1 MICPSCGAQ
10 NHADFSFCLQCGHPL
25 AQADQSGEGLGATR
39 ADIEPMEPGTMAM
52 PGLPSGP
59 GGSARLRVDQGSVDD
74 QFIDLGRPLTV
85 IGRRQGS
92 DIVIHDTNVS
102 RMHAQIKREG
112 GRYLVED
119 TNSSNGTIVNDERIE
134 HPRELQPGDIIRIGD
149 AVFIFEQEAEEPAE
163 GSTMAIDL
171 DSPMTSLGGAPE
183 LIPPGMA
190 MSQPNPLTPP
200 PAIMD
205 ASHTALAESPVFE
218 EEVSPPPPARPATPP
233 PETRPQPLTAN
244 PPPVSMPS
252 PSVPSPSLAAS
263 GSSPSSG
270 PRNRSGS
277 SGPSGSTA
285 AALDGLRRELIEVG
299 RDLQTFSGTLGGIA
313 DRVERL
319 ERALDAATGDL
330 AQLADAIKGPDGTV
344 LKELQ
349 GIIVDIERLAEGPA
363 LDDALKV
370 LEQLASA
377 PRDIELLLKLS
388 QQASAIETALRI
400 HGRMVAAAPRL
411 RTTLARLTG

>member
-25 AQADQSGEGLGATR
+25 AQADQGGDQMGATR
-39 ADIEPMEPGTMAM
+39 ADIEPIESGTMAM
-52 PGLPSGP
+52 PGLPSDF
-59 GGSARLRVDQGSVDD
+59 GGSGGARLRVDQGSVDD
-74 QFIDLGRPLTV
+74 QFIDLNRPLTV

-102 RMHAQIKREG
+102 RMHAQITRDG
-112 GRYLVED
+112 SRLLIED

-134 HPRELQPGDIIRIGD
+134 GTRELRAGDVIRIGD
-149 AVFIFEQEAEEPAE
+149 AVFIFEPQHAEEPAE

-190 MSQPNPLTPP
+190 MAQPNPLTPP

-205 ASHTALAESPVFE
+205 PSHTALSDNPVFE
-218 EEVSPPPPARPATPP
+218 EEVSAPPPPSRPATPP
-233 PETRPQPLTAN
+233 PATRPQPLTAN
-244 PPPVSMPS
+244 PAPVATGPS
-252 PSVPSPSLAAS
+252 SS
-263 GSSPSSG
+263 GS
-270 PRNRSGS
+270 RNRSGS
-277 SGPSGSTA
+277 SAQSGSTA
-285 AALDGLRRELIEVG
+285 AALDGLRRELTEVG

-363 LDDALKV
+363 LDEALKV